1 MVANH
6 LFRVTQSNF
15 SLEILKRKS
24 AYDFSEH
31 NCVPSTMK
39 NTALPAPF
47 QEPQKGLA
55 LKAMVGTATRRSR
68 QGTDSSE
75 ALKHRR
81 LYQGTKRNSTHTGA
95 ECTQLCCSVSGRC
108 TLTWSSARALPRNVS
123 TTSSRSKMKV
133 SLSVPDN

>member
-6 LFRVTQSNF
+6 LFRFTQSNF
-15 SLEILKRKS
+15 SLEILKRKP

-31 NCVPSTMK
+31 NRVPSTMK

-47 QEPQKGLA
+47 QEPQKRLA
-55 LKAMVGTATRRSR
+55 LKVMVGTATRRSR

-95 ECTQLCCSVSGRC
+95 ECTQLCCGVSGRC
-108 TLTWSSARALPRNVS
+108 TLTWSSARALSRNVS
-123 TTSSRSKMKV
+123 TTSSRSKIKV